1 MYKETY
7 INGVKQSEEPI
18 PYSLLEQNGGF
29 SPVSYTTYSN
39 SWGGAWT
46 IRKTGNS
53 LKVTTISVGSN
64 PSGGIS
70 DVRLMPG
77 TSYDGIINTDLDL
90 GRP

>member
-18 PYSLLEQNGGF
+18 SYSLLEQTGGY
-29 SPVSYTTYSN
+29 SPVSIATYTN
-39 SWGGAWT
+39 SWGGTWT
-46 IRKTGNS
+46 IGKSGNS
-53 LKVTTISVGSN
+53 LKVTTISGGSN

-70 DVRLMPG
+70 KVRLMPG
-77 TSYDGIINTDLDL
+77 TSYAGEINTNLNL